1 MKDKVSRRR
10 RRAAGACWQSGIA
23 KRPHCG
29 MVPGM
34 SSPPPSR
41 PVHIFG
47 TKNRQ
52 TSHAATD
59 FLRSN
64 DRLASLLPAVTR
76 MARLQSDCA
85 AALPAIFNNCDVLSF
100 QEGVLILA
108 VPSSALAAR
117 LKQML
122 PKLQTTL
129 IGRGWQ
135 VESTRI
141 KVQVTR
147 ALPDKPEMRTLEL
160 PPRAVQA
167 FEDLAATLPDTKE
180 NHDLVAALR
189 ALAAKR
195 R

>member
-1 MKDKVSRRR
+1 M
-10 RRAAGACWQSGIA
+10 QQ
-23 KRPHCG
+23 
-29 MVPGM
+29 
-34 SSPPPSR
+34 SPPKR
-41 PVHIFG
+41 PVHIYG

-64 DRLASLLPAVTR
+64 DRLASLLPAITR
-76 MARLQSDCA
+76 MARLQADCA
-85 AALPAIFNNCDVLSF
+85 AALPPVFNNCDILSF

-122 PKLQTTL
+122 PKLQLTL

-160 PPRAVQA
+160 PPTAVRA
-167 FEDLAATLPDTKE
+167 FEELAESLPDDKH
-180 NHDLVAALR
+180 NRDLVAALR

-195 R
+195 K

>member
-1 MKDKVSRRR
+1 MACKIPRCIARDPALRRGFPIC
-10 RRAAGACWQSGIA
+10 RALWY
-23 KRPHCG
+23 
-29 MVPGM
+29 VPSM
-34 SSPPPSR
+34 QQPPPKR

-64 DRLASLLPAVTR
+64 DRLASLMPAITR
-76 MARLQSDCA
+76 MARLQADCA
-85 AALPAIFNNCDVLSF
+85 AALPAVFHNCDVLSF

-122 PKLQTTL
+122 PKLQSTL

-160 PPRAVQA
+160 PPTAVRA
-167 FEDLAATLPDTKE
+167 FEELAASLPDDKH
-180 NHDLVAALR
+180 NRDLVAALR

>member
-1 MKDKVSRRR
+1 MACKIPCCIARDPALRRGFPIC
-10 RRAAGACWQSGIA
+10 RALWY
-23 KRPHCG
+23 
-29 MVPGM
+29 VPSM
-34 SSPPPSR
+34 QQPPPKR

-64 DRLASLLPAVTR
+64 DRLASLMPAITR
-76 MARLQSDCA
+76 MARLQADCA
-85 AALPAIFNNCDVLSF
+85 AALPAVFHNCDVLSF

-117 LKQML
+117 LKQLL
-122 PKLQTTL
+122 PKLQATL
-129 IGRGWQ
+129 VARGWQ

-141 KVQVTR
+141 KLQVTR

-167 FEDLAATLPDTKE
+167 FEELAQSLPETKQ
-180 NHDLVAALR
+180 NRDLVAALR

-195 R
+195 K

>member
-1 MKDKVSRRR
+1 
-10 RRAAGACWQSGIA
+10 
-23 KRPHCG
+23 
-29 MVPGM
+29 M
-34 SSPPPSR
+34 SSLPPNR
-41 PVHIFG
+41 PFHIFG
-47 TKNRQ
+47 TRNRQ
-52 TSHAATD
+52 TSHVATD

-64 DRLASLLPAVTR
+64 DRMASLLPAVNR
-76 MARLQSDCA
+76 MARLQADCA
-85 AALPAIFNNCDVLSF
+85 AALPAIFHNSDVLSF

-129 IGRGWQ
+129 LQRGWQ

-147 ALPDKPEMRTLEL
+147 ALPDRPEMRTLEL
-160 PPRAVQA
+160 PPVAVQA
-167 FEDLAATLPDTKE
+167 FEDLAASLPDTKQ

-189 ALAAKR
+189 SLAAKR
-195 R
+195 K